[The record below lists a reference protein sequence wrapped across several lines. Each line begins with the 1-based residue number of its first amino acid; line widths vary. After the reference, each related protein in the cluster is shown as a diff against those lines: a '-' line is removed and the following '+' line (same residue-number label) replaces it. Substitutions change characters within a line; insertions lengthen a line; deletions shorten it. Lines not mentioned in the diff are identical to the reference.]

1 MTETQLQRA
10 IIQLAKLLGWYVYHV
25 AKVKGQLK
33 AETSVGFPDLV
44 LVRGGRIIFV
54 ELKSAIGRVSKDQEE
69 WLKRLSA
76 TKAEVWVWRPA
87 DWMSGAIEKVLK

>member
-10 IIQLAKLLGWYVYHV
+10 IIQLAELFGWLVYHTHDSRHS
-25 AKVKGQLK
+25 QP
-33 AETSVGFPDLV
+33 GFPDLV

-54 ELKSAIGRVSKDQEE
+54 ELKSAKGTVSKDQEE

-87 DWMSGAIEKVLK
+87 DWLSGAIERVLK